1 MKIDLHVHSK
11 YSTRPS
17 HWVLQKL
24 GCHECYTEPLALYRI
39 ARERGMSQVT
49 ITDHNTIAGCLE
61 IAHLPDTFISEEITT
76 YFPDGCKIHV
86 LAYNINEAQ
95 HRQIQKVRN
104 NIFDLVAYL
113 KGEAIVHS
121 VAHPLWSI
129 NNRLNVEH
137 FEQLL
142 LLFKNLEFNGSRD
155 ELLNQWLQAICAE
168 LSPERLKALAEKHQ
182 IVPAFPSPWIKNHTG
197 GSDDHS
203 SLHIAR
209 KYTQVEGALGFQ
221 DFLEKLDQ
229 GAAKVRGRASTPL
242 TLGYN
247 LYSIAYQFYKNKY
260 HLSSQAGSNTLGAL
274 LDKIL
279 QSEVET
285 KKYYP
290 KYQLYYNRIRN
301 SLRSVSK
308 DESFINLIK
317 KETSQFFTQAALPAD
332 DYEWFSMVNQLAR
345 KMLAQFHRKLR
356 QALLGANFIDLI
368 NSATSSGLVYLALA
382 PYTAAFS
389 SFAADRSL
397 GQDLVKRFLPE
408 SHAQREDSPQFNMAH
423 FTDTFYEI
431 NGVALSLR
439 SQMESARQIGKDYT
453 IITCDAKKHPAQPGI
468 KTFPPIGVLHLPEY
482 PEQKLFHPPFL
493 EIIDYCYLRNF
504 THIMAATPGPLGLT
518 AMAVARIL
526 QLPLWG
532 TYHTALPQYAQYL
545 TDDPMIVQV
554 MWKYMVWFYNQM
566 DLVFVPSRSTAE
578 ELEQQGVNGDKL
590 RIFPR
595 GVDLHLFNPTKRN
608 GFLESRFQVKD
619 KTKLLYVGRVSKE
632 KNLEMLV
639 NVFKSLI
646 QDYSGIHLVV
656 VGDGPYLEEMQQELA
671 GTPCT
676 FTGYLQG
683 EDLAA
688 AYASCDLFLF
698 PSTTDTFG
706 NVVLEAQASGIPV
719 IVTDSGGPQ
728 ENLIP
733 GKTGLVIRG
742 DSEESLL
749 GAIQSLLAQPE
760 RLKDMGLT
768 ARGYMEERSFDAAF
782 QDTWRLFEGAEASR
796 AGIHLTRG
804 F

>member
-39 ARERGMSQVT
+39 AKERGMSQVT
-49 ITDHNTIAGCLE
+49 ITDHNTIGGCLE
-61 IAHLPDTFISEEITT
+61 IAHLPGTFISEEITT

-86 LAYNINEAQ
+86 LAYNIDEAQ

-104 NIFDLVAYL
+104 NIFELAGYL

-129 NNRLNVEH
+129 NNRLTVEH

-142 LLFKNLEFNGSRD
+142 LLFKNFEFNGGRD
-155 ELLNQWLQAICAE
+155 EVLNQWLQAICTE
-168 LSPERLKALAEKHQ
+168 LNPGKLDELTEKHR
-182 IVPAFPSPWIKNHTG
+182 IIPAFPSPWLKNHTG

-209 KYTQVEGALGFQ
+209 KYTQVDGALGFS

-229 GAAKVRGRASTPL
+229 GAASVRGRASTPL

-247 LYSIAYQFYKNKY
+247 IYSIAYQFYKDKY
-260 HLSSQAGSNTLGAL
+260 HLSPQAGSNSLGSFF
-274 LDKIL
+274 DKIL
-279 QSEVET
+279 QSEGES
-285 KKYYP
+285 KNYYP

-301 SLRSVSK
+301 SLRSVSR

-317 KETSQFFTQAALPAD
+317 KETSQFFTHAALPAD
-332 DYEWFSMVNQLAR
+332 DYEWFSMVNQLAH
-345 KMLAQFHRKLR
+345 KMLTQFHRKLR
-356 QALLGANFIDLI
+356 KALLGANFIDLI

-389 SFAADRSL
+389 SFAADRNL

-408 SHAQREDSPQFNMAH
+408 SHAQRGASPQFNMAH

-431 NGVALSLR
+431 NGVALSLK
-439 SQMESARQIGKDYT
+439 SQMESARQIGKEYT
-453 IITCDAKKHPAQPGI
+453 IITCDTKKRPAQPGI
-468 KTFPPIGVLHLPEY
+468 KAFSPIGVLQLPEY
-482 PEQKLFHPPFL
+482 REQKLFHPPFL

-545 TDDPMIVQV
+545 TEDPMIVQI

-578 ELEQQGVNGDKL
+578 ELQQQGVNGDKM

-595 GVDLHLFNPTKRN
+595 GVDLQLFHPGKRN
-608 GFLESRFQVKD
+608 GFLESRFQVRD
-619 KTKLLYVGRVSKE
+619 ETKLLYVGRVSKE
-632 KNLEMLV
+632 KNLEILV
-639 NVFKSLI
+639 RVFKRLI
-646 QDYSGIHLVV
+646 QENSGIHLVV
-656 VGDGPYLEEMQQELA
+656 VGDGPYLEEMQRELA

-676 FTGYLQG
+676 FTGYLKG

-706 NVVLEAQASGIPV
+706 NVVLEAQASGLPV

-749 GAIQSLLAQPE
+749 EAIKSLLAQPE
-760 RLKDMGLT
+760 QLKDMGVT
-768 ARGYMEERSFDAAF
+768 ARRSMEERSFDAAF
-782 QDTWRLFEGAEASR
+782 QNTWLLFEEEAR
-796 AGIHLTRG
+796 C
-804 F
+804 

>member
-39 ARERGMSQVT
+39 AKERGMSLVT

-61 IAHLPDTFISEEITT
+61 IAHLPGTFISEEVTT

-86 LAYNINEAQ
+86 LAYNIKEEQ
-95 HRQIQKVRN
+95 HRQIQKARD
-104 NIFDLVAYL
+104 NIFDLAGYL
-113 KGEAIVHS
+113 EGEAIVHS

-129 NNRLNVEH
+129 NNRLTVEH

-142 LLFKNLEFNGSRD
+142 LLFKNFEFNGGRD
-155 ELLNQWLQAICAE
+155 ELLNQWLQAICTE
-168 LSPERLKALAEKHQ
+168 LNPGKIDELTEKHR
-182 IVPAFPSPWIKNHTG
+182 IIPTFPSPWVKNHTG

-209 KYTQVEGALGFQ
+209 KYTRVDGALGFQ

-229 GAAKVRGRASTPL
+229 GAASVRGRASTPL

-247 LYSIAYQFYKNKY
+247 LYSIAYQFYKDKY
-260 HLSSQAGSNTLGAL
+260 HLSPQAGSNTLGAFF
-274 LDKIL
+274 DKIL
-279 QSEVET
+279 QSEVESN
-285 KKYYP
+285 KYYP
-290 KYQLYYNRIRN
+290 KYQRYYNRIRN
-301 SLRSVSK
+301 SLRSVSR
-308 DESFINLIK
+308 DESFVTLLK

-332 DYEWFSMVNQLAR
+332 DYEWFSMVNQLTQ
-345 KMLAQFHRKLR
+345 KMLTQFHRKLR
-356 QALLGANFIDLI
+356 KAILGANFIDLI

-389 SFAADRSL
+389 SFAADRNL

-408 SHAQREDSPQFNMAH
+408 SHSQRGAEPQFNMAH

-431 NGVALSLR
+431 NGVALSLK

-453 IITCDAKKHPAQPGI
+453 IITCDTKKRLAQPGI
-468 KTFPPIGVLHLPEY
+468 KTFSPIGVLHLPEY
-482 PEQKLFHPPFL
+482 QEQKLFHPPFL

-545 TDDPMIVQV
+545 TEDPVIVQL
-554 MWKYMVWFYNQM
+554 MWKYMAWFYNQM

-578 ELEQQGVNGDKL
+578 ELQQRGVNGDKL
-590 RIFPR
+590 LIFPR
-595 GVDLHLFNPTKRN
+595 GVDLQLFHPTKRN
-608 GFLESRFQVKD
+608 GFLESRFQVRD
-619 KTKLLYVGRVSKE
+619 ETKLLYVGRVSKE
-632 KNLEMLV
+632 KNLEILV
-639 NVFKSLI
+639 RVFKSLI

-656 VGDGPYLEEMQQELA
+656 VGDGHYLEEMQQELA

-688 AYASCDLFLF
+688 VYASCDLFLF

-719 IVTDSGGPQ
+719 IVTDFGGPQ

-760 RLKDMGLT
+760 RLKDMGVM
-768 ARGYMEERSFDAAF
+768 ARHYMEERSFDAAF
-782 QDTWRLFEGAEASR
+782 QSTWRLFEEQA
-796 AGIHLTRG
+796 RG
-804 F
+804 